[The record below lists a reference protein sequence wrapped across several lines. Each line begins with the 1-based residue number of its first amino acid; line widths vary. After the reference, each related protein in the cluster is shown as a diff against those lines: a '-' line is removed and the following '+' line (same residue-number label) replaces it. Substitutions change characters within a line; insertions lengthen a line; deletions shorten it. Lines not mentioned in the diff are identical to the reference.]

1 MRYRFAGYVFDCE
14 RGLEGPQGHI
24 ALGRRDAAL
33 LGLLLEADGRVVS
46 KSDIAD
52 RVWPGRTA
60 SDESIAQ
67 SLRRIR
73 AALAASPSVKIVQ
86 TIYGAGARIGVPVH
100 RQIDAGLSAPNRG
113 SRRIDAEALLT
124 SAREVSAARTPA
136 SLAVAIEASQR
147 ALDVDPDF
155 IAAWCALAEFELI
168 SLVRSISEP
177 RHAARR
183 AVDAANRALML
194 DRECVPAMA
203 IRGFIAATVEGD
215 VAAGRDD
222 LERALRI
229 DSGYWVARGLH
240 GWVLLVDGRPLEA
253 VAEVHTALELNPFAS
268 WFCGMYP
275 QYLLFAGE
283 RDAAIAAAREAIRR
297 FPEIDYAYFATSQV
311 ASALDLHAEAI
322 ATGRKAMELAP
333 ETPLMHTSLACA
345 LARAG
350 NRKEAIALMHA
361 IERANFPLPAIWLV
375 PAWLSLG
382 ERERAVAMLAL
393 ARDQGTPQYAYAR
406 YDPRM
411 AQLRASIAT
420 PRQETVSRHRA
431 ELAGHLIRG

>member
-1 MRYRFAGYVFDCE
+1 MRYRFAGFVFDSE
-14 RGLEGPQGHI
+14 RGLEGPRGPI
-24 ALGRRDAAL
+24 ALGRRDATL

-46 KSDIAD
+46 KNDIAEH
-52 RVWPGRTA
+52 VWRGRA
-60 SDESIAQ
+60 VSDESIAQ
-67 SLRRIR
+67 SFRRIR
-73 AALAASPSVKIVQ
+73 AALAASPSIKIVQ
-86 TIYGAGARIGVPVH
+86 TIYGAGARIGVPIH
-100 RQIDAGLSAPNRG
+100 RQIDAGSSAPNRG

-124 SAREVSAARTPA
+124 SAREVSATRTPA
-136 SLAVAIEASQR
+136 SLAVAIEATRR

-168 SLVRSISEP
+168 GLIRSISEP

-183 AVDAANRALML
+183 AADAANRALIL

-203 IRGFIAATVEGD
+203 IRGFIAATVEGN

-240 GWVLLVDGRPLEA
+240 AWVLLVDARPLEA
-253 VAEVHTALELNPFAS
+253 VAEVRTALELNPFAS

-283 RDAAIAAAREAIRR
+283 REAAIAAGREAIRR
-297 FPEIDYAYFATSQV
+297 FPAIDHGYFATSQI

-322 ATGRKAMELAP
+322 ATGRKAMELSP
-333 ETPLMHTSLACA
+333 ETPQLHTSLACA

-350 NRKEAIALMHA
+350 KRTEALALMRA

-375 PAWLSLG
+375 PAWLALG
-382 ERERAVAMLAL
+382 ERKRALAMLAL
-393 ARDQGTPQYAYAR
+393 ARDQGAPQYVYAR

-411 AQLRASIAT
+411 AQLRASIAAQVT
-420 PRQETVSRHRA
+420 MARPT
-431 ELAGHLIRG
+431 

>member
-1 MRYRFAGYVFDCE
+1 V
-14 RGLEGPQGHI
+14 
-24 ALGRRDAAL
+24 
-33 LGLLLEADGRVVS
+33 
-46 KSDIAD
+46 
-52 RVWPGRTA
+52 
-60 SDESIAQ
+60 
-67 SLRRIR
+67 
-73 AALAASPSVKIVQ
+73 
-86 TIYGAGARIGVPVH
+86 
-100 RQIDAGLSAPNRG
+100 GLSAPNRG

-136 SLAVAIEASQR
+136 NLAVAIEASRR

-155 IAAWCALAEFELI
+155 ISAWCALAEFELI
-168 SLVRSISEP
+168 GLIRSISEP

-240 GWVLLVDGRPLEA
+240 GWVLLLDARPLEA
-253 VAEVHTALELNPFAS
+253 VAEVHAALELNPFAS
-268 WFCGMYP
+268 WFCGMYA
-275 QYLLFAGE
+275 QYLLYAGE
-283 RDAAIAAAREAIRR
+283 RETAIAAGRDAIRR
-297 FPEIDYAYFATSQV
+297 FPTIDYAYFATSQV

-322 ATGRKAMELAP
+322 ATGRKAMELSP
-333 ETPLMHTSLACA
+333 ETPQLHTSLACA

-350 NRKEAIALMHA
+350 KRKEALALIRA

-375 PAWLSLG
+375 PAWLALG
-382 ERERAVAMLAL
+382 ERKRALAMLAL
-393 ARDQGTPQYAYAR
+393 ARDQGAPQYVYAH

-411 AQLRASIAT
+411 AQLRASVVAPPT
-420 PRQETVSRHRA
+420 MARPT
-431 ELAGHLIRG
+431 

>member
-1 MRYRFAGYVFDCE
+1 MRYRFAGFVFDSE
-14 RGLEGPQGHI
+14 RGLEGPRGPI
-24 ALGRRDAAL
+24 ALGRRDATL

-46 KSDIAD
+46 KNDIAEHVWRG
-52 RVWPGRTA
+52 RVV

-67 SLRRIR
+67 SFRRIR
-73 AALAASPSVKIVQ
+73 AALAASSSIKIVQ
-86 TIYGAGARIGVPVH
+86 SIYGAGARIGVPIH
-100 RQIDAGLSAPNRG
+100 RQIGGGLSAPNRG

-124 SAREVSAARTPA
+124 SAREVSSTRTPA
-136 SLAVAIEASQR
+136 NLALAIEASRR

-168 SLVRSISEP
+168 GLVRSISEP

-183 AVDAANRALML
+183 SVDAANRALML

-240 GWVLLVDGRPLEA
+240 AWVLLIDARPLEA

-283 RDAAIAAAREAIRR
+283 REAAIAAGREAIRR
-297 FPEIDYAYFATSQV
+297 FPGIDYAYFATSQI
-311 ASALDLHAEAI
+311 ASALELHAEAI
-322 ATGRKAMELAP
+322 ATGRKAMELSP
-333 ETPLMHTSLACA
+333 ETPQLHTSLACA

-350 NRKEAIALMHA
+350 KRKEALALIRA
-361 IERANFPLPAIWLV
+361 IERANFPLPAVWLV
-375 PAWLSLG
+375 PAWLALD
-382 ERERAVAMLAL
+382 ERKRALAMLAL
-393 ARDQGTPQYAYAR
+393 ARDQGAPQYVYAR

-411 AQLRASIAT
+411 AQLRASIVAPVT
-420 PRQETVSRHRA
+420 MARPA
-431 ELAGHLIRG
+431 